1 MNKKKISRFLLENI
15 AARIIGVKMP
25 PYWLQFVNRFGG
37 GNVGTVHSLAKIDT
51 STFDGVDLENPL
63 AKIDS
68 DDFSSIQEMGDDEL
82 ADWVRSNALGVPMQ
96 MPMSLRADDGEEWLL
111 PYEPLVSLTG
121 KNIITRRQV
130 AKGKTRG
137 SIKERWAQDDY
148 SIKIDGIF
156 IGRDGYPME
165 EVNKLRKVC
174 EAGQVEVYTPL
185 LDFFGITRMVVES
198 WDIPMTTGLH
208 NQNYSL
214 SCYSDETY
222 KLLLTKK
229 DMK

>member
-1 MNKKKISRFLLENI
+1 MKIGRFLLENI
-15 AARIIGVKMP
+15 AARVIGVKMP
-25 PYWLQFVNRFGG
+25 PYWLQFVNRIGG
-37 GNVGTVHSLAKIDT
+37 GNVGSIKRLAKIDT
-51 STFDGVDLENPL
+51 SKYDEVDVESPL
-63 AKIDS
+63 ASVDAGDYS
-68 DDFSSIQEMGDDEL
+68 DLQLMSDDEL
-82 ADWVRSNALGVPMQ
+82 SDWVRANALGVPMQ
-96 MPMSLRADDGEEWLL
+96 MPMSLRVGDGEEWLL

-156 IGRDGYPME
+156 IGKDGYPME